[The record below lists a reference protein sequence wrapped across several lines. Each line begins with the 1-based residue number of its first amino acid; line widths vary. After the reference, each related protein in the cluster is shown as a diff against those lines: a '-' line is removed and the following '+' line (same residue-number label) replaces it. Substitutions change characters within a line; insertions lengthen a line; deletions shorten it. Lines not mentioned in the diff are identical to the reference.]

1 MPKNIIVSN
10 RLPIQID
17 ADLNF
22 TPSSGGLATGLK
34 SFHQE
39 GDSLWIGWPGI
50 EKEKLNHTQESKLES
65 TLIQKSYAPVFLDQ
79 SEISDFYYGLSN
91 KCLWPLFHY
100 FNHLMVFEEGQWD
113 AYVAVNRKFAEKVSQ
128 HLNPGDFVWVQDYQ
142 LMLCPQMIRSF
153 HPDVT
158 IGFFLHIP
166 FPSFELFRI
175 FPRRKELLEGM
186 LGSDLIGF
194 HTFDYQRHFLSSVKR
209 ILNLEVS
216 FNEIHHE
223 HREVTV
229 NTFPMGI
236 DFEKFAQAAMSHDEQ
251 DSKDK
256 SDIRQQLELHKKMA
270 DESKLI
276 LAIDRLDYTKGIN
289 NRIKAFEL
297 FLKKYPEY
305 LEKVRL
311 VMLAVPSRTGVSH
324 YQKLKRET
332 DELVGRVNG
341 QFATVS
347 WTPIWYYYRSMTF
360 DNLIDLYLAADVA
373 MITPVR
379 DGMNLVAKEYLATR
393 TDHRGVLILSEM
405 AGAANELHQAILV
418 NPYDLDE
425 LATAIKTAVE
435 MPVSEQI
442 VRNIGLRKRIKRYS
456 VHKWADSFIT
466 ELKAVSAHDRK
477 KQKTLSNDSVS
488 EAIIRQYNKSQKK
501 LLLLDYDGTLV
512 GFHNDPAQSLPD
524 QALLDLLQNLTQLP
538 NTQVVIISGRDGVF
552 LDQQFGH
559 LPLNLVA
566 EHGMSSKKS
575 GGKWIH
581 NDMANNEWMDTILPI
596 LETFSDNTPGTF
608 IERKK
613 NSLVWHYRQ
622 TDPELGQQRGI
633 ELRTLLDSIITGEI
647 EYMDGDKIIEVVN
660 RNINKGVAVT
670 SIIQN
675 KDFDFILAAG
685 DDVTDERMFAALPT
699 SAITIKIGKKTTE
712 AEYMVRNHIRFK
724 NFLNQL
730 LYTSTKNKKI

>member
-17 ADLNF
+17 QALNF
-22 TPSSGGLATGLK
+22 EPSSGGLATGLK

-39 GDSLWIGWPGI
+39 GASLWIGWPGI
-50 EKEKLNHTQESKLES
+50 SKEKLNHEQEIKLES
-65 TLIQKSYAPVFLDQ
+65 TLIEQSYAPVFLDE
-79 SEISDFYYGLSN
+79 SEIADFYYGLSN

-100 FNHLMVFEEGQWD
+100 FNHLMVFEETQWD
-113 AYVAVNRKFAEKVSQ
+113 AYVAANRKFAEKVSQ
-128 HLNPGDFVWVQDYQ
+128 HIEPGDFVWVQDYQ
-142 LMLCPQMIRSF
+142 LMLCPQMIRNV

-236 DFEKFAQAAMSHDEQ
+236 DFEKFAQAAMSHDQQ
-251 DSKDK
+251 DSQDK

-276 LAIDRLDYTKGIN
+276 LAIDRLDYTKGIT

-393 TDHRGVLILSEM
+393 TDHSGVLILSEM

-425 LATAIKTAVE
+425 LAEGIKQAIE
-435 MPVSEQI
+435 MPVAEQI
-442 VRNIGLRKRIKRYS
+442 DRNKGLRKRIRRYN
-456 VHKWADSFIT
+456 VHKWAENFIQA
-466 ELKAVSAHDRK
+466 LKNIPNTPK
-477 KQKTLSNDSVS
+477 NP
-488 EAIIRQYNKSQKK
+488 QKK
-501 LLLLDYDGTLV
+501 LTDSTEQAHLLSAFREASKRIIFLDYDGTLV
-512 GFHNDPAQSLPD
+512 GFNNDPALSIPDSSLYNLIEKLI
-524 QALLDLLQNLTQLP
+524 ALPQTK
-538 NTQVVIISGRDGVF
+538 VVIISGRDGAF
-552 LDQQFGH
+552 LEKYFGH
-559 LPLNLVA
+559 YTLTLVA
-566 EHGMSSKKS
+566 EHGMSVKEI
-575 GGKWIH
+575 GKEWSHATVI
-581 NDMANNEWMDTILPI
+581 NNEWMVNILPI

-622 TDPELGQQRGI
+622 TDPELGKQRAI
-633 ELRTLLDSIITGEI
+633 ELRTLLDSIISGEI
-647 EYMDGDKIIEVVN
+647 EYLDGDKVIEVVN
-660 RNINKGVAVT
+660 RNINKGVAVST
-670 SIIQN
+670 LIQKEN
-675 KDFDFILAAG
+675 YDFILAAG
-685 DDVTDERMFAALPT
+685 DDVTDEKMFAALPI
-699 SAITIKIGKKTTE
+699 SAYTIKVGKRATE
-712 AEYMVRNHIRFK
+712 AAYSINSRKEFLK
-724 NFLNQL
+724 FLNQL
-730 LYTSTKNKKI
+730 SF